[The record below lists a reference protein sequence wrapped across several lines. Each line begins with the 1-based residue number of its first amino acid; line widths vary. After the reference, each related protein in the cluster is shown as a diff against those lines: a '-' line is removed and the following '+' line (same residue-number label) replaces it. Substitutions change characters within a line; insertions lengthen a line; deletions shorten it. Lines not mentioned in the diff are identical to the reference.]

1 MADGTVLVMPSAAGM
16 TPTLRRFL
24 DDVVGAQLVIAE
36 AGDGQ
41 LAARACAAITSLQPL
56 PPITVVTF
64 DEAALLLPAIAVA
77 QRAAHRRV
85 VGYVLVDPVLPPVT
99 ESWPDAP
106 VTVVTD
112 DTDGQASL
120 QSRLRGWVVLDH
132 AAFAHWRPDD
142 D

>member
-1 MADGTVLVMPSAAGM
+1 MADGTVLVLPSAAGL
-16 TPTLRRFL
+16 TPALQQFL
-24 DDVVGAQLVIAE
+24 DATVDAQLVVPE
-36 AGDGQ
+36 AGSGQ
-41 LAARACAAITSLQPL
+41 LAARACAAITSLRPL
-56 PPITVVTF
+56 PPITLVSF

-85 VGYVLVDPVLPPVT
+85 VGYVLVDPELPIVT

-120 QSRLRGWVVLDH
+120 QARLRGWEILGH
-132 AAFAHWRPDD
+132 AAFADWRPEGD
-142 D
+142 